1 MLTGKSSKKKEE
13 AKMEDQFR
21 RYEKDLV
28 ELIKS
33 AKTKLADQ
41 IPIAERGKMS
51 QIKSTYIILRYRII
65 INLKLFLFKF

>member
-1 MLTGKSSKKKEE
+1 
-13 AKMEDQFR
+13 MEDQFR

-41 IPIAERGKMS
+41 IPIAERGNLPLNRK
-51 QIKSTYIILRYRII
+51 IRIYQS
-65 INLKLFLFKF
+65 

>member
-1 MLTGKSSKKKEE
+1 MFLKNVFYFIFYIFRISKQK
-13 AKMEDQFR
+13 ANSKMEDQFR

-41 IPIAERGKMS
+41 IPIAERGNLPLNRK
-51 QIKSTYIILRYRII
+51 IRIYQS
-65 INLKLFLFKF
+65 

>member
-1 MLTGKSSKKKEE
+1 
-13 AKMEDQFR
+13 MEDQFR